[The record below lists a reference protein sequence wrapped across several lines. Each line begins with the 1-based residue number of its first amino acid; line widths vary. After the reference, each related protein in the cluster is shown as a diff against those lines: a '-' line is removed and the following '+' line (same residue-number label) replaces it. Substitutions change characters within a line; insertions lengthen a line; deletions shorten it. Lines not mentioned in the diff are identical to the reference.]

1 MVEIISHLGQ
11 NTRGMEISSPTNKEI
26 PLFVGGKLRCPH
38 DKRSHDIL
46 SYKRLDLVPEFEHK
60 LNVVLRCMFCGHM
73 FSPVMNDEEMKM
85 VEEAFDVN

>member
-1 MVEIISHLGQ
+1 
-11 NTRGMEISSPTNKEI
+11 MEISSPTNKDI

-38 DKRSHDIL
+38 DKHLHDLL
-46 SYKRLDLVPEFEHK
+46 SYKRFDLIPEFEHK

-73 FSPVMNDEEMKM
+73 FSPVMNDQEMKM